1 MRGLTV
7 RESSCPSDQ
16 KNLLAFYDFP
26 AEHVGH
32 LRTTNPF
39 ESSFSRSHLRHR
51 RTKGSGLRK
60 ARAGTLQ
67 RQIFRARGPT
77 NTPDPQHI
85 QRF

>member
-26 AEHVGH
+26 AEHWGH
-32 LRTTNPF
+32 LRTTSPF
-39 ESSFSRSHLRHR
+39 ESTFSTSRLRHR
-51 RTKGSGLRK
+51 RTKESGLRK
-60 ARAGTLQ
+60 ARVGTLQ
-67 RQIFRARGPT
+67 RQIFRAGGPT
-77 NTPDPQHI
+77 NTPDPRAI

>member
-16 KNLLAFYDFP
+16 KNLLAFHDFP
-26 AEHVGH
+26 AEHGGH
-32 LRTTNPF
+32 LRMTNPF
-39 ESSFSRSHLRHR
+39 ESSCSTSRLRHR

-60 ARAGTLQ
+60 ARAGTL
-67 RQIFRARGPT
+67 RRPIFWARGPT
-77 NTPDPQHI
+77 NTPDPQAI